1 MNQIQSIAQ
10 ASKSASFKKL
20 NPDFFNCAASRREKR
35 ALTHL
40 DPPPISPLV
49 REFVSC
55 SLMFPGSIKG
65 GKNSMQIAKNGHH
78 YALKSW
84 AQWRNRMVMLIRA
97 QLPPDWQPITIP
109 VTMRLDYYA
118 ADHRRHDQ
126 PAILDSIFHV
136 LEKAG
141 VVADDTLIWVDSGS
155 RQYDKAE
162 PRAIVVLRRQNL

>member
-1 MNQIQSIAQ
+1 MSQIQSIAR
-10 ASKSASFKKL
+10 ASKSDSFKKL
-20 NPDFFNCAASRREKR
+20 NPDFFNYAASRREKR

-40 DPPPISPLV
+40 DPPPVNPLV
-49 REFVSC
+49 REFVAC
-55 SLMFPGSIKG
+55 SLMLTGPIKG
-65 GKNSMQIAKNGHH
+65 GKNNMVVTRTGHH
-78 YALKSW
+78 FPTKDW
-84 AQWRNRMVMLIRA
+84 ARWRDKMVATIKM

-136 LEKAG
+136 LEKSG
-141 VVADDTLIWVDSGS
+141 VVADDCLIWCNEGS

-162 PRAIVVLRRQNL
+162 PRTIVVLRKI